1 MEIKQ
6 EFLSKKQELILNLKK
21 KTNYKENIA
30 LLRWSSVLKIGIAGF
45 VLLLISRAFKGI
57 VPFIQDNLQIITIL
71 TFVFLGIVIIS
82 FGEILLNANK
92 EDNKEYDKLRDR
104 IAEIE
109 QNINDDKEIDDL
121 NIYNE
126 YKDYFEIYKKYIQ
139 AIRS

>member
-6 EFLSKKQELILNLKK
+6 EFLSKKQELILKIK
-21 KTNYKENIA
+21 QKTNYKENMT
-30 LLRWSSVLKIGIAGF
+30 LMRYSSVLKIGIAGF

-57 VPFIQDNLQIITIL
+57 VHFIQDNLQIITIL
-71 TFVFLGIVIIS
+71 TFIFLGIVIIS
-82 FGEILLNANK
+82 FIGILLNSNK
-92 EDNKEYDKLRDR
+92 VNNEEYNKLRDK

-109 QNINDDKEIDDL
+109 QDINEGKEIDSL

-126 YKDYFEIYKKYIQ
+126 YKDYFETYKKYIQ